1 MGGLAALS
9 GNRLLGLGAGLA
21 ALGAGSV
28 AAAVAGRLAHAE
40 AAGAQAGATITRAE
54 TAMAEAARAQHQAQ
68 AAAVAS
74 AAQADQAT
82 RARQQADTAMAQAAE
97 SVAAAGADL
106 ARGPETV
113 FDSET
118 GLLDERVF
126 VVSFDRKVA
135 AARRH
140 LRPLCLV
147 LLDASS
153 GLPDHPSE
161 RGRVLHRFG
170 NLLRATLR
178 DADIACRLGP
188 TAFGLILE
196 DTPEAGGVWAAER
209 LQIAMACHG
218 GTPTRLVAA
227 VAAYPNHGL
236 AAQEVLR
243 RAQDAL
249 VRAQSAVGDDGM
261 GPVEVAITSDQY

>member
-21 ALGAGSV
+21 ALGAGS
-28 AAAVAGRLAHAE
+28 ACAIVAGRLAHART
-40 AAGAQAGATITRAE
+40 AGIDADATIARAE
-54 TAMAEAARAQHQAQ
+54 AVMADAATVRTQAHV
-68 AAAVAS
+68 ATVAS
-74 AAQADQAT
+74 AAQAEEAA
-82 RARQQADTAMAQAAE
+82 RAQQQAAAAMARAAQ
-97 SVAAAGADL
+97 STVAAAPVVG
-106 ARGPETV
+106 RGPESV

-147 LLDASS
+147 LLDAGT
-153 GLPDHPSE
+153 GLPAHPSE
-161 RGRVLHRFG
+161 RSRVLHRFG
-170 NLLRATLR
+170 GLVRQTLR

-188 TAFGLILE
+188 SAFGLILE

-236 AAQEVLR
+236 AAQEILQ
-243 RAQDAL
+243 RAQEAL
-249 VRAQSAVGDDGM
+249 ARAQATAGDDGM
-261 GPVEVAITSDQY
+261 GPVEVATSDQF